1 MIDNRSSMI
10 DSPSHLESLYPE
22 NSRFG
27 EVRKILSFIKEGNS
41 AQIVSIPGVGRSNLL
56 GLLTYNTKVRTKHLG
71 VNQKNYHFVNINLSE
86 VKNKAN
92 SEIFKFIFLELLDS
106 LRERKLE
113 QDYVARIL
121 KDSISLNDEM
131 VIFQG
136 LKKTVEY
143 LTLEKNLTI
152 ILLFDRF
159 EVFIQTV
166 TADFFSNLRILR
178 NRAKYRFSCV
188 FSLNKPLEEIFEK
201 EVLVDFWEFVVGHIV
216 YLPIYDPVGVTFRV
230 NYLEQQTGKKIPSK
244 TLNQIIELTG
254 GHGKLTRICL
264 ETVISDKQKE
274 ISSNYLIEQKA
285 VWGALFEIESS
296 LSPSDLGDLKAKN
309 PRQGRGSPEAANPYL
324 ENIGLIKNGKITI
337 PLLEEFLNQTK
348 EEKTNIFIDPNTGDV
363 KHGEQNLSGNLTSS
377 EFKLLKFL
385 IENQNKVLTREDIIS
400 AVWKDS
406 KTVAGVTD
414 EALDQLISRLRKKIE
429 DNPDSPVHLLT
440 IKGRGLKF
448 SP

>member
-1 MIDNRSSMI
+1 MEF
-10 DSPSHLESLYPE
+10 SHFESLYPQE
-22 NSRFG
+22 SRFD
-27 EVRKILSFIKEGNS
+27 EIEKIISYIKEGNS
-41 AQIVSIPGVGRSNLL
+41 VQLISIPGAGRSNIL
-56 GLLTYNTKVRTKHLG
+56 GLLSYNTKVRTKHLG

-86 VKNKAN
+86 VKNKSN
-92 SEIFKFIFLELLDS
+92 FEVFKFIFLELLDS
-106 LRERKLE
+106 LRERKIE
-113 QDYVARIL
+113 QEYVAKIL
-121 KDSISLNDEM
+121 KESISLNDEM

-159 EVFIQTV
+159 EIFTQTV
-166 TADFFSNLRILR
+166 TSDFFSNLRILR

-201 EVLVDFWEFVVGHIV
+201 EILADFYEFVAEHIV
-216 YLPIYDPVGVTFRV
+216 YLPIYDKPGVEFRIK
-230 NYLEQQTGKKIPSK
+230 YLEQQTGKKIPAEK
-244 TLNQIIELTG
+244 FNQILKLTG
-254 GHGKLTRICL
+254 GHGKLTRICIELYL
-264 ETVISDKQKE
+264 ENNE
-274 ISSNYLIEQKA
+274 AIEQSNNLSSFLLEQKTIQ
-285 VWGALFEIESS
+285 GALYEIESS
-296 LSPSDLGDLKAKN
+296 LSPSDLKDLKMKKSN
-309 PRQGRGSPEAANPYL
+309 SFL
-324 ENIGLIKNGKITI
+324 ENIELLKDREIAI

-348 EEKTNIFIDPNTGDV
+348 EEKTNIFVDQKTGEI
-363 KHGEQNLSGNLTSS
+363 KHGEQVLTDNLTSS

-429 DNPDSPVHLLT
+429 DNPNSPTHLQT
-440 IKGRGLKF
+440 IKGRGFKF
-448 SP
+448 TP